1 MPYIWNILY
10 IFAYEFKAFAYE
22 NIDINTLQKK
32 DHQS

>member
-10 IFAYEFKAFAYE
+10 IFALELKHLTYE
-22 NIDINTLQKK
+22 NININTLQKK